1 MITGCCSF
9 MENYIVFK
17 NVLMFL
23 ETIPT
28 LWKEMQSFTQ
38 KTSEDNNSYPKQLF
52 VNTKK
57 TLPEGMTKH
66 HPYPNTAPR

>member
-1 MITGCCSF
+1 
-9 MENYIVFK
+9 
-17 NVLMFL
+17 MFL
-23 ETIPT
+23 EMIPA

-38 KTSEDNNSYPKQLF
+38 KTSEDSNSYPKQLF

-57 TLPEGMTKH
+57 TLLEGMTKH